1 MIQSGD
7 GDWIIDSVPPGM
19 ISSISR
25 KAFMQKRLSMLK
37 RQRAFCLVGNLPAKQ
52 KNSLLRV
59 LSDSVVK
66 NLSWT

>member
-37 RQRAFCLVGNLPAKQ
+37 RQRAFCLVGNL
-52 KNSLLRV
+52 LR
-59 LSDSVVK
+59 
-66 NLSWT
+66 